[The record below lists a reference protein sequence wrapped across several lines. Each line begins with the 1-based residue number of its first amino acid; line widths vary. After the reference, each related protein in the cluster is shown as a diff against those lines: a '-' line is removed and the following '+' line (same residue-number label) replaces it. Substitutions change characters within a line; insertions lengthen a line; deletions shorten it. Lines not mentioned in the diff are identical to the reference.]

1 MPCRLNRS
9 HLGDKILFKGLQLA
23 SLSLDTSPGICD
35 PKRHLTD
42 AGSMPM
48 YNATKSSEA
57 IQKGGSL
64 GDDSILIC
72 KD

>member
-35 PKRHLTD
+35 LKRHSPNT
-42 AGSMPM
+42 
-48 YNATKSSEA
+48 
-57 IQKGGSL
+57 
-64 GDDSILIC
+64 C
-72 KD
+72 FRKDNLPLP